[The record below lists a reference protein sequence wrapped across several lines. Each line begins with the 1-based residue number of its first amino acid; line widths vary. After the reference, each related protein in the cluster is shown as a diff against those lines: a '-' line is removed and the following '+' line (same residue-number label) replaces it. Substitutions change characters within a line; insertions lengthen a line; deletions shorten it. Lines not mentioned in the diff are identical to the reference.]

1 MKFLNNF
8 MNNLNEY
15 RKFEENNETLITIYF
30 YDYKQEETNFNR
42 KRIK

>member
-1 MKFLNNF
+1 

-30 YDYKQEETNFNR
+30 YDYKKEDT
-42 KRIK
+42 